1 MVKKKNINNHSYHQT
16 FNTGFKSPEI
26 MYVQQNIRNT
36 QTNIEQRQS
45 YDTIS
50 NCDLAGLSMS
60 AGLENVVY
68 PP

>member
-1 MVKKKNINNHSYHQT
+1 
-16 FNTGFKSPEI
+16 

-36 QTNIEQRQS
+36 QTNMEQRQS

-50 NCDLAGLSMS
+50 NCNLSGLSMS
-60 AGLENVVY
+60 ARLANVVH